1 MNSCVSK
8 IDLKNVSLLKGSK
21 FGFLLDYQSNLLTV
35 IYQSFEKGESDY
47 SGFDAFT
54 EEFKTVPEL

>member
-1 MNSCVSK
+1 
-8 IDLKNVSLLKGSK
+8 
-21 FGFLLDYQSNLLTV
+21 V

-54 EEFKTVPEL
+54 EEFKTVPELWKMVTEDL